1 MIPNP
6 SKTFQKHFV
15 EVEWNWRWSSH
26 GQSTLSIPFYPLL
39 STRPDLALPG
49 GHLGPQLHQ
58 QKPSPAKVKKWK
70 RMKKNHLIWTIYNG
84 FYEFLWTAHHAMNKN
99 IIHEYGWIWV
109 VDRVVHYMLLWSI
122 MEILLPI
129 STKWLLT
136 SRGAYKMDP
145 VGTQRN
151 I

>member
-1 MIPNP
+1 MELKMVQP
-6 SKTFQKHFV
+6 
-15 EVEWNWRWSSH
+15 WSIH
-26 GQSTLSIPFYPLL
+26 PFYPFL
-39 STRPDLALPG
+39 SLALHTSWFG
-49 GHLGPQLHQ
+49 ASWWASWAAT
-58 QKPSPAKVKKWK
+58 PSAETFSCQGEKEWK

-136 SRGAYKMDP
+136 SRVPTKWIQLEHRGISSIIMYCLVWNYVD
-145 VGTQRN
+145 
-151 I
+151 